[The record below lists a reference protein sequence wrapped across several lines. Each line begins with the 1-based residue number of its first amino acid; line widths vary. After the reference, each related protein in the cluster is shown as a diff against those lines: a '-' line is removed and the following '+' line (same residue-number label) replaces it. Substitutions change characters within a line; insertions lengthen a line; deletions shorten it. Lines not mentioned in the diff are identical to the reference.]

1 MKKLLIALSIIAAVA
16 VIVSAGLFGY
26 SQFKQ
31 MNRGKGIQITIK
43 SEKGEKNDTS
53 EQSTKDNN
61 EEIENQITNEQ
72 PVNNEETNN
81 SSNKVTRDNVFDY
94 LFKYLEYE
102 DADTSLITFQEPVE
116 DGNGNYKIAANN
128 KSGSGSYN
136 YEVTAEGVVK
146 DINNAGEVIQ
156 ETYIELY

>member
-31 MNRGKGIQITIK
+31 MNGGKGIQITIK
-43 SEKGEKNDTS
+43 SGKGEKNETS
-53 EQSTKDNN
+53 EQSIKENN
-61 EEIENQITNEQ
+61 EAIENQTTNEQ

-116 DGNGNYKIAANN
+116 DGNGNFKITANN

-136 YEVTAEGVVK
+136 YEVTLEGVVK
-146 DINNAGEVIQ
+146 DINNAGEVTQ
-156 ETYIELY
+156 ETYIELD

>member
-31 MNRGKGIQITIK
+31 MNGGNGIQITIK
-43 SEKGEKNDTS
+43 SGKSEKNETS
-53 EQSTKDNN
+53 EQSTKENN
-61 EEIENQITNEQ
+61 EEIENEITNEQ
-72 PVNNEETNN
+72 PVNTEETNN
-81 SSNKVTRDNVFDY
+81 NSNKVTRDNVFDY

-102 DADTSLITFQEPVE
+102 DADTSLITFQEPIE
-116 DGNGNYKIAANN
+116 DGNGNFEIAANN

-136 YEVTAEGVVK
+136 YEVTSEGVVK
-146 DINNAGEVIQ
+146 DINNAGEVTQ
-156 ETYIELY
+156 ETYIELD

>member
-16 VIVSAGLFGY
+16 VIVSSGLFGY

-31 MNRGKGIQITIK
+31 MNGGNRIQITIK
-43 SEKGEKNDTS
+43 SGKGEKNETS
-53 EQSTKDNN
+53 EQSTKENN

-72 PVNNEETNN
+72 PENNKETNN

-102 DADTSLITFQEPVE
+102 DADTSLITFQEPIE
-116 DGNGNYKIAANN
+116 DGNGNFKIAANN

-146 DINNAGEVIQ
+146 DINNAGVVIQ

>member
-31 MNRGKGIQITIK
+31 MNGGNGIQITIK
-43 SEKGEKNDTS
+43 SGKGEKNETS
-53 EQSTKDNN
+53 EQSTKENN
-61 EEIENQITNEQ
+61 EKIENQITNEQ
-72 PVNNEETNN
+72 PVNTEETNN
-81 SSNKVTRDNVFDY
+81 NSNKVTRDNVFDY

-102 DADTSLITFQEPVE
+102 DADTSLITFQEPIE
-116 DGNGNYKIAANN
+116 DGNGNLKIAANN

-146 DINNAGEVIQ
+146 DINNAGVVIQ
-156 ETYIELY
+156 ETYIELN

>member
-31 MNRGKGIQITIK
+31 MNGGNGIQITIK
-43 SEKGEKNDTS
+43 SGKGEKNETS
-53 EQSTKDNN
+53 EQSTKENN

-72 PVNNEETNN
+72 PVNTEETNN
-81 SSNKVTRDNVFDY
+81 NSNKVTRDNVFDY

-102 DADTSLITFQEPVE
+102 DADTSLITFQEPIE
-116 DGNGNYKIAANN
+116 DGNGNFKIAANN

-136 YEVTAEGVVK
+136 YEVTSEGVVK
-146 DINNAGEVIQ
+146 DINNAGEVTQ
-156 ETYIELY
+156 ETYIELD

>member
-31 MNRGKGIQITIK
+31 MNGGNGIQITIK
-43 SEKGEKNDTS
+43 SGKGEKNETS
-53 EQSTKDNN
+53 EQSTKENN

-72 PVNNEETNN
+72 PVNTEETNN
-81 SSNKVTRDNVFDY
+81 NSNKVTRDNVFDY

-102 DADTSLITFQEPVE
+102 DADTSLITFQEPIE
-116 DGNGNYKIAANN
+116 DGNGNFKIAANN

-146 DINNAGEVIQ
+146 DINNAGVVIQ
-156 ETYIELY
+156 ETYIELD

>member
-31 MNRGKGIQITIK
+31 MNGGNGIQITIK
-43 SEKGEKNDTS
+43 SGKGEKNETS
-53 EQSTKDNN
+53 EQSTKENN

-72 PVNNEETNN
+72 PVNTEETNN
-81 SSNKVTRDNVFDY
+81 NSNKVTRDNVFDY
-94 LFKYLEYE
+94 LFKYLEYG
-102 DADTSLITFQEPVE
+102 DADTSLITFQEPIE
-116 DGNGNYKIAANN
+116 DGNGNFKIAANN

-136 YEVTAEGVVK
+136 YEVTSEGVVK
-146 DINNAGEVIQ
+146 DINNAGEVTQ
-156 ETYIELY
+156 ETYIELD

>member
-1 MKKLLIALSIIAAVA
+1 MKKLLMGLSIIAAVA

-31 MNRGKGIQITIK
+31 MSGGKVIQITIK
-43 SEKGEKNDTS
+43 SGKGEKNETP
-53 EQSTKDNN
+53 EQSTKENN

-128 KSGSGSYN
+128 KSGSGSYD
-136 YEVTAEGVVK
+136 YEVTSEGVVK

-156 ETYIELY
+156 ETYIELD

>member
-31 MNRGKGIQITIK
+31 MNGGNGIQITIK
-43 SEKGEKNDTS
+43 SGKGEKNETS
-53 EQSTKDNN
+53 EQSTKENN

-72 PVNNEETNN
+72 PVNTEETNN
-81 SSNKVTRDNVFDY
+81 NSNKVTRDNVFDY

-102 DADTSLITFQEPVE
+102 DADTSLITFQEPIE
-116 DGNGNYKIAANN
+116 DGNGNFKIAANN

-146 DINNAGEVIQ
+146 DINNAGVVIQ
-156 ETYIELY
+156 ETYIELN

>member
-31 MNRGKGIQITIK
+31 MNGGNGIQITIK
-43 SEKGEKNDTS
+43 SGKSEKNETS
-53 EQSTKDNN
+53 EQSTKENN
-61 EEIENQITNEQ
+61 EEIENEITNEQ
-72 PVNNEETNN
+72 PVNTEETNN
-81 SSNKVTRDNVFDY
+81 NSNKVTRDNVFDY

-102 DADTSLITFQEPVE
+102 DADTSLITFQEPIE
-116 DGNGNYKIAANN
+116 DGNGNFKIAANN

-136 YEVTAEGVVK
+136 YEVTSEGVVK
-146 DINNAGEVIQ
+146 DINNAGEVTQ
-156 ETYIELY
+156 ETYIELD

>member
-1 MKKLLIALSIIAAVA
+1 MKKLLIALTIIAAVA

-94 LFKYLEYE
+94 TIAAVNEVG
-102 DADTSLITFQEPVE
+102 DADLLKFQEPE
-116 DGNGNYKIAANN
+116 YNGSEWTINANN
-128 KSGSGSYN
+128 KSGAGAN
-136 YEVTAEGVVK
+136 TIVVK
-146 DINNAGEVIQ
+146 DDGTVQIWNGSKTSMDH
-156 ETYIELY
+156 ETKIEL

>member
-31 MNRGKGIQITIK
+31 MNGGNGIQITIK
-43 SEKGEKNDTS
+43 SGKGEKNETS
-53 EQSTKDNN
+53 EQSTKENN
-61 EEIENQITNEQ
+61 EKIENQITNEQ
-72 PVNNEETNN
+72 PVNTEETNN
-81 SSNKVTRDNVFDY
+81 NSNKVTRDNVFDY

-102 DADTSLITFQEPVE
+102 DADTSLITFQEPIE
-116 DGNGNYKIAANN
+116 DGNGNFKIAANN

-136 YEVTAEGVVK
+136 YEVTPEGVVK
-146 DINNAGEVIQ
+146 DINNAGEVTQ
-156 ETYIELY
+156 ETYIELD